1 MWFLILIILAII
13 MRYVFVLVK
22 YIKTGE
28 FKKKIYK
35 GNMLGI
41 IAYSCVTVLIISF
54 LTLMILVSKDKS
66 SDLVMWILFISGI
79 FTLFAYPSFW
89 MTRTAENSYSKNEEF
104 KKVLNEEFKLKYGDE
119 EEYDKLKHNYFD
131 IPDDCVIN
139 DKFNEL
145 VSLITN
151 EQITFIHPNE
161 YKNVAD
167 VFSFLYQNDYM
178 KLWGGND
185 SLPITCEK
193 INSLLNKNNLDLKIS
208 EEDIIKDDNE
218 FIKAR
223 RRDLVPTVIYDLNK
237 INDIIKKHLN
247 DYEII
252 EAQIYNRN
260 SLCNYPTYY
269 CIVKSSEYNNFF
281 NKKIYTIPST
291 GDFNLYFNKGIEF
304 NNLDKFFA
312 EYKYDVVVQS
322 GSNIYIKS
330 KDSNDAITSEFCV
343 SDEKYKE
350 YLLDFETDCREDD
363 PENNENWIVELEKM
377 KKFDSYYMINSKSEI
392 ESKYIILLALYILKE
407 NGDVLLYDCYNG
419 IYLDSN
425 KLKSLVI
432 SNE

>member
-22 YIKTGE
+22 YLKTGE
-28 FKKKIYK
+28 SKKKIYK
-35 GNMLGI
+35 VNMLGI
-41 IAYSCVTVLIISF
+41 IAYSCLTVLIISF

-66 SDLVMWILFISGI
+66 SDLVMWIILISGI
-79 FTLFAYPSFW
+79 ATLYAYPTFW
-89 MTRTAENSYSKNEEF
+89 MMRIVENSYSKI
-104 KKVLNEEFKLKYGDE
+104 EEFKLKYGDE
-119 EEYDKLKHNYFD
+119 EEYDKLKHNCFD

-151 EQITFIHPNE
+151 EQITFIHPNV
-161 YKNVAD
+161 YKSVAD

-185 SLPITCEK
+185 SLPITCSN

-252 EAQIYNRN
+252 EAQISNRN

-281 NKKIYTIPST
+281 NKKIYTIPSA
-291 GDFNLYFNKGIEF
+291 GDFILYFNKGIEF

-312 EYKYDVVVQS
+312 EYKYDVVVVQS
-322 GSNIYIKS
+322 GGNIYIKS
-330 KDSNDAITSEFCV
+330 KDSNDGMASEFCI

-350 YLLDFETDCREDD
+350 YLLDFETDCREDEQAD
-363 PENNENWIVELEKM
+363 PEHSDNWRVELEKM
-377 KKFDSYYMINSKSEI
+377 KKFDSYYMIGSRSEI

-407 NGDVLLYDCYNG
+407 NGNVLLHDCYNG

-432 SNE
+432 NNE